1 MYDEIFSTFGGI
13 NENHN
18 NNNNKHTSQRPTERT
33 TGHIVGEIHII
44 REMGNDPLILSRMNA
59 EMFNGHDD
67 DDDDDA
73 LN

>member
-1 MYDEIFSTFGGI
+1 MSTACRRF
-13 NENHN
+13 E
-18 NNNNKHTSQRPTERT
+18 
-33 TGHIVGEIHII
+33 II

-59 EMFNGHDD
+59 EMFNGYD

>member
-1 MYDEIFSTFGGI
+1 MTIIII
-13 NENHN
+13 NTQAIPGNTWVQH
-18 NNNNKHTSQRPTERT
+18 
-33 TGHIVGEIHII
+33 VGDTKNIII

-59 EMFNGHDD
+59 EMFNGYD

>member
-1 MYDEIFSTFGGI
+1 MTIIII
-13 NENHN
+13 NTQAIPGNIYTCVQH
-18 NNNNKHTSQRPTERT
+18 
-33 TGHIVGEIHII
+33 VGDTKI

-59 EMFNGHDD
+59 EMFNGYD